1 MRFIVVILFMIL
13 VFLVLA
19 AFLCAGAI
27 GIGSL
32 LAICLDSLQ
41 LGHGIITGAVV
52 STGALYIFLWVL
64 NTSNPSNDYDEDDSE
79 PAPIF
84 VVPRDF
90 SPYRSQK
97 TKSQKKKK

>member
-13 VFLVLA
+13 VFLILA
-19 AFLCAGAI
+19 AFLCAVAI
-27 GIGSL
+27 GFGFL
-32 LAICLDSLQ
+32 LTMWVASLQ

-64 NTSNPSNDYDEDDSE
+64 NTGNPSIDDDEDGSE
-79 PAPIF
+79 PQPIF

-90 SPYRSQK
+90 SPYRSQRA
-97 TKSQKKKK
+97 KSQKKRK